1 MSVAR
6 ILEEKGADVFTLSP
20 DASIMDAVRELAD
33 HRVGAMVVADADRV
47 ILGIL
52 SERDVVRAIAEA
64 GPGALHQPVSALM
77 TRKVITCSEDT
88 AVNAL
93 MEMMT
98 RGRFRHLPVERDGK
112 LAGIISIGD
121 VVKRRIAEVEN
132 EAEEIRSYIV
142 SSV

>member
-6 ILEEKGADVFTLSP
+6 ILEEKGADVFTLSA
-20 DASIMDAVRELAD
+20 DASIMDAVRELAT
-33 HRVGAMVVADADRV
+33 HRVGALVVTDGGGA

-52 SERDVVRAIAEA
+52 SERDVVRAVAET
-64 GPGALHQPVSALM
+64 GPSALHQPVSALM
-77 TRKVITCSEDT
+77 TRQVTTCREDHS
-88 AVNAL
+88 VNEL

-112 LAGIISIGD
+112 LVGIISIGD
-121 VVKRRIAEVEN
+121 AVKRRIADIEH